1 MTKNISRFT
10 SFLVG
15 LLALGALSLSYNALQ
30 SVAASNGLD
39 GWQSYIWPLLL
50 DFALIVFSI
59 AVVRNSL
66 HGERVRWPWFLVG
79 VYTVAT
85 ISFNLIH
92 APDNLTARVVAVVAP
107 ISLFLSF
114 ETLMAMLKSDVQ
126 RGVAA
131 ATLAQLTGQAD
142 QVRAGLVAAQQ
153 QTETMTAKRDQV
165 QHELT
170 ELRKEKRNIVRGF
183 GAVSDDTRSRAYDIL
198 STRVAS
204 GEDISGAE
212 LGRLLGKAA
221 TTGRNLK
228 KELWPIITGNGNGN
242 TPTNG
247 GSPQ

>member
-1 MTKNISRFT
+1 
-10 SFLVG
+10 
-15 LLALGALSLSYNALQ
+15 
-30 SVAASNGLD
+30 
-39 GWQSYIWPLLL
+39 
-50 DFALIVFSI
+50 
-59 AVVRNSL
+59 
-66 HGERVRWPWFLVG
+66 
-79 VYTVAT
+79 
-85 ISFNLIH
+85 
-92 APDNLTARVVAVVAP
+92 VVAP